1 VLCARARGFDTV
13 TVNLVIC
20 SMVRPRHDLRAAVI
34 HVTPP
39 PVPTAQVSMFDEI
52 DNDAKQTE
60 RPRRARAKTSREMNQ
75 ERKEQEESEAKRL
88 QVTHYS
94 VSFGPGKLVRW
105 CACQLHHARALAQS
119 SRPQTGADLCC
130 LSSMCRAWAWR
141 RPPTVPCVRSRC
153 LGSARTR
160 ACR

>member
-1 VLCARARGFDTV
+1 
-13 TVNLVIC
+13 
-20 SMVRPRHDLRAAVI
+20 
-34 HVTPP
+34 
-39 PVPTAQVSMFDEI
+39 MFDEI

-105 CACQLHHARALAQS
+105 CACQLHHARALAP
-119 SRPQTGADLCC
+119 SRPRSLAP
-130 LSSMCRAWAWR
+130 S
-141 RPPTVPCVRSRC
+141 RPGHGITSNR
-153 LGSARTR
+153 
-160 ACR
+160 